1 MINFDHRGITR
12 TAHALADIG
21 ECFLRLTLD
30 HPAPLATLDAALPDD
45 PETPANGGWFEAPGG
60 WYLRLE
66 GMFDV
71 DQWAADV
78 AARLEELGVSGR
90 LTGTLPARFPAWGS
104 TVELLP
110 MLAGCSTYPP
120 LGLGPDTSR
129 SVMEHAVAWLQEPVV
144 YLHTGTT
151 LKVPAATAAAY
162 LSKKLLANAPG
173 AAQSYREG
181 PKEIRTVALG
191 ADSYLSLQSRAAGEP
206 SIREFISKLLTAP
219 RTGLLQSRLSHHDWG
234 AMFASSNPGDGYYC
248 GVAFKYRPWLR
259 EEFTIDPCG
268 FQILTQRHLE
278 RTHDLTTNWD
288 VTPLGEG
295 YYSVQ
300 ARDLDAWYPP
310 EPIGARKGVPA
321 ILEQGRRDF
330 GDMILTTEYA
340 NEHGINNRWLPP
352 GHPHYRGDA

>member
-1 MINFDHRGITR
+1 M
-12 TAHALADIG
+12 
-21 ECFLRLTLD
+21 
-30 HPAPLATLDAALPDD
+30 
-45 PETPANGGWFEAPGG
+45 
-60 WYLRLE
+60 
-66 GMFDV
+66 
-71 DQWAADV
+71 
-78 AARLEELGVSGR
+78 
-90 LTGTLPARFPAWGS
+90 
-104 TVELLP
+104 
-110 MLAGCSTYPP
+110 
-120 LGLGPDTSR
+120 
-129 SVMEHAVAWLQEPVV
+129 
-144 YLHTGTT
+144 
-151 LKVPAATAAAY
+151 
-162 LSKKLLANAPG
+162 
-173 AAQSYREG
+173 
-181 PKEIRTVALG
+181 G

-219 RTGLLQSRLSHHDWG
+219 RTGLLQSRLSHHDWV
-234 AMFASSNPGDGYYC
+234 ALFASSNPGGGYYS
-248 GVAFKYRPWLR
+248 GIAFRTRSWLR

-310 EPIGARKGVPA
+310 EPIDARKGVPA